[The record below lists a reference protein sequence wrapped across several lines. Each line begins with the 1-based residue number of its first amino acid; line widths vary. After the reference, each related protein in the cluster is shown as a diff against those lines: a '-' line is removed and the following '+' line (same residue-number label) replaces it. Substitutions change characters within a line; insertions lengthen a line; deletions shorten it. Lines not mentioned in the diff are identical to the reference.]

1 MKVNNNSVRTFFR
14 KKNIFL
20 GFTLIELIVVLGLIG
35 ILATA
40 VLAALNPIAQIQK
53 ANDAHRKADL
63 EAIQH
68 ALELYYQD
76 AGRYPASSPTFQIV
90 DNATTIPWGNA
101 WQPYTAK
108 LPKDPNV
115 VNTYVYYSPTTSNGQ
130 SYYLYASL
138 ERKGTDPQACNKG
151 NPCVSIGSAAGF
163 PGATACGGTCNYGVS
178 SSNVTP

>member
-1 MKVNNNSVRTFFR
+1 MKVNNNSVRIFFR
-14 KKNIFL
+14 KKNNFL

-63 EAIQH
+63 ETIQH

-76 AGRYPASSPTFQIV
+76 AGRYPTSSPSFQIV
-90 DNATTIPWGNA
+90 DGATTMLWGNP

-108 LPKDPNV
+108 LPKDPSV
-115 VNTYVYYSPTTSNGQ
+115 TNTYVYYSPTTSNGQ

-138 ERKGTDPQACNKG
+138 ERGATDPQACNKG
-151 NPCVSIGSAAGF
+151 SACATIGSAAGF
-163 PGATACGGTCNYGVS
+163 PSANSCGGTCNYGVS